1 MNLELQK
8 SLQMST
14 PSSAIDGYMLV
25 LLLIMLAAGILGG
38 AVNYYLSEQSED
50 ASLRSWIK
58 YLTLGVFSA
67 LTVPLFLNM
76 LSSNLMDAGRTHPIS
91 FFIFSGFCLVYVLLS
106 RRFFE
111 AVVAKLF
118 ASKKIA
124 ENSPTGES
132 SEVPVSLRALD
143 PVDPAA
149 PESLFG
155 TKGDADASAQVPNPP
170 NSLNPPP
177 ASPPFPQQPPK
188 PEKTI
193 ESLTLNDISIVR
205 VLSEDSFVCGNI
217 SALTEKTGLSR
228 DFISAR
234 LTVLKNQG
242 IIETRI
248 DDKNILHWYVSP
260 KNRQTL
266 DDILSS
272 QKES

>member
-8 SLQMST
+8 SLLMST

-38 AVNYYLSEQSED
+38 AVNYYLSEQVED
-50 ASLRSWIK
+50 ASSRSWIK

-111 AVVAKLF
+111 AVVAKLL
-118 ASKKIA
+118 ASRKSVGG
-124 ENSPTGES
+124 SPPGQS
-132 SEVPVSLRALD
+132 SEVPTSLRAPD
-143 PVDPAA
+143 SVDGDA

-155 TKGDADASAQVPNPP
+155 TKGDASAQVPNLP
-170 NSLNPPP
+170 NSPL
-177 ASPPFPQQPPK
+177 ASLPFPQTPPK
-188 PEKTI
+188 PENAI